1 MSMAGN
7 AAGDAILLWEN
18 RDGQDFQLFATRY
31 TTAGGWEA
39 DALLYASTLFH
50 DPTVA
55 IDSAGFAKAAF
66 VDFSVFPD
74 SHLMAASFDPATG
87 WDLPE
92 LVNDQDVPRE
102 PVIGLDD
109 TGAALIAWRHAGGGG
124 TSISVSRFVVADTW
138 QDREVVKVSPGGSP
152 TPLPPHLDGAGG
164 MIAYWITNSFEDG
177 TKLELSR
184 YDALNGW
191 SEPDSFE
198 FIGANGSVREI
209 ALTVHSSG
217 SSVVSWVEGEEA
229 GTDGVFVHE
238 FE

>member
-1 MSMAGN
+1 
-7 AAGDAILLWEN
+7 
-18 RDGQDFQLFATRY
+18 
-31 TTAGGWEA
+31 
-39 DALLYASTLFH
+39 
-50 DPTVA
+50 
-55 IDSAGFAKAAF
+55 
-66 VDFSVFPD
+66 
-74 SHLMAASFDPATG
+74 
-87 WDLPE
+87 
-92 LVNDQDVPRE
+92 
-102 PVIGLDD
+102 
-109 TGAALIAWRHAGGGG
+109 
-124 TSISVSRFVVADTW
+124 
-138 QDREVVKVSPGGSP
+138 
-152 TPLPPHLDGAGG
+152 